1 VTCCQRDNLFKGS
14 KSLAESGLRLLRAP
28 YEPSPHQIDD
38 FAKRH
43 ATRDYLHKTWLDFLY
58 WDADL
63 EA

>member
-1 VTCCQRDNLFKGS
+1 
-14 KSLAESGLRLLRAP
+14 LRSP
-28 YEPSPHQIDD
+28 YEPSPHQIDE

-43 ATRDYLHKTWLDFLY
+43 ASRDNLHKTWLDFLY